1 MAPINQQQFGT
12 LTTGIL
18 GQQGGTR
25 PLSKL
30 GVDFTITPKNVLFGA
45 LPVPG
50 LNIVDVINQQR
61 VNEIARQALGKEP
74 RSTFD
79 TFFNPITAGD
89 LSATQQLTNEIRKFV
104 GKKED
109 ESLTRADIQNFG
121 ISRLPSLDLAPLEFT
136 DKDVQDY
143 NKKAKKNVYKAGTQ
157 PFRTGSG
164 LRRSG
169 FTGDYQKE
177 AQGVEDGKQFG
188 LGTTFEKAILAGE
201 YDDDL
206 KSTSQFAEDKIVQS
220 NIRNFKPAD
229 PNKKGG
235 FDPAFS
241 RAVTLQSQSGQEPEP
256 ESTFI
261 CTALYRK
268 GLLPRNIYL
277 CDVIYGKNI
286 NFYTYKGYE
295 VWGKWFAKK
304 LQNNK
309 TIYNIFYPIFVA
321 WSKQMAFEVSKGKYG
336 KNNNVLRFVK
346 RICEKISYGIGWIYE
361 RSQKW
366 NTQ

>member
-18 GQQGGTR
+18 SQQGGTR

-30 GVDFTITPKNVLFGA
+30 GVDFTLTPKNVLFGA

-50 LNIVDVINQQR
+50 VNIVDVINQQR
-61 VNEIARQALGKEP
+61 VNEIARQVLGKEP
-74 RSTFD
+74 RGTFD
-79 TFFNPITAGD
+79 TFFNPTTAGD
-89 LSATQQLTNEIRKFV
+89 LSATQELTNKIRKAV
-104 GKKED
+104 GKTEG
-109 ESLTRADIQNFG
+109 ENLTREDIQNFG
-121 ISRLPSLDLAPLEFT
+121 ILNLQNLDLAPLEFT
-136 DKDVQDY
+136 DKDVQKA
-143 NKKAKKNVYKAGTQ
+143 NKTQKDLFKAGTQ
-157 PFRTGSG
+157 PFRTGSA
-164 LRRSG
+164 LTKSG

-177 AQGVEDGKQFG
+177 AQGFEDGQQYG

-201 YDDDL
+201 YDADL
-206 KSTSQFAEDKIVQS
+206 KSVSQFAEDKIVQS

-241 RAVTLQSQSGQEPEP
+241 RAVTLQQQSGQEPES

-336 KNNNVLRFVK
+336 KNNVLLRFVK
-346 RICEKISYGIGWIYE
+346 NICEKISYGIGWIYE